1 LIREPGEKDLH
12 AFIAEHWLDTQQSAA
27 ATASWFEA
35 LNARGWRFPTLSPEL
50 GGPRWSH
57 HLRLKWVQLTHLY
70 RTPVDSVTFCN
81 LLIPL
86 LNQSST
92 STELRE
98 ALHELAA
105 LNWKIGAQS
114 HLEPMRET
122 HPGLGLIVLPSAGSQ
137 EAVSLEWTLGP
148 SWRQCALSFDRPI
161 EEVLRSILD
170 LPLIL
175 ELLLDTKTLLKDTET
190 LVAQQ
195 FVEQD
200 LEKSIAKLD
209 IELSAL
215 IATVTRLPTTDAFT
229 LVERAMSYT
238 FRLDGLV
245 RSITGPYANTTTTP
259 PGNFHF
265 PFEGQALTGAR
276 QIIDCLTPWWLA
288 CPER

>member
-1 LIREPGEKDLH
+1 MIREPGEQDLH

-35 LNARGWRFPTLSPEL
+35 LNASGWRFPTLSPEL

-70 RTPVDSVTFCN
+70 RTPADSVTFCN
-81 LLIPL
+81 LVIPL

-105 LNWKIGAQS
+105 LNWRIEGQS
-114 HLEPMRET
+114 HLEPMTET
-122 HPGLGLIVLPSAGSQ
+122 HPGLGLIMLPTVDSQ
-137 EAVSLEWTLGP
+137 AVVSLEWALG
-148 SWRQCALSFDRPI
+148 SGRHQCALSFDRPI

-170 LPLIL
+170 LPLVL
-175 ELLLDTKTLLKDTET
+175 KLLLDTKTRLKDTDA
-190 LVAQQ
+190 LAAQQ

-200 LEKSIAKLD
+200 IEESIAKLD
-209 IELSAL
+209 IELSAM
-215 IATVTRLPTTDAFT
+215 IATVTRLPTTDALT
-229 LVERAMSYT
+229 LAERAISYT

-245 RSITGPYANTTTTP
+245 RSVAGPYANTTTTP
-259 PGNFHF
+259 PGNVHF
-265 PFEGQALTGAR
+265 TLEEQALTGAR
-276 QIIDCLTPWWLA
+276 QVVDCLTPWWL
-288 CPER
+288 PRPD

>member
-1 LIREPGEKDLH
+1 MIREPGEKDLQ

-35 LNARGWRFPTLSPEL
+35 LNASGWRFPTLSPEL

-70 RTPVDSVTFCN
+70 RTPADSVTFCN
-81 LLIPL
+81 LVIPL

-105 LNWKIGAQS
+105 LNWRIEGQS
-114 HLEPMRET
+114 HLEPMTET
-122 HPGLGLIVLPSAGSQ
+122 HPGLGLIVLPSADSQ

-175 ELLLDTKTLLKDTET
+175 ELLLDTKTRLKDTET

-200 LEKSIAKLD
+200 IEESIAKLD
-209 IELSAL
+209 IELSAM
-215 IATVTRLPTTDAFT
+215 IATVTRLPTTDALT
-229 LVERAMSYT
+229 LAERAISYT

-245 RSITGPYANTTTTP
+245 RSVAGPYAHTTTTP
-259 PGNFHF
+259 PGNVHF
-265 PFEGQALTGAR
+265 TLEGQALTGAR
-276 QIIDCLTPWWLA
+276 QVVDCLTPWWL
-288 CPER
+288 PRPD

>member
-1 LIREPGEKDLH
+1 MIREPGEQDLH

-35 LNARGWRFPTLSPEL
+35 LNASGWRFPTLSPEL

-70 RTPVDSVTFCN
+70 RTPADSVTFCN
-81 LLIPL
+81 LVIPL

-105 LNWKIGAQS
+105 LNWRIEGQS
-114 HLEPMRET
+114 HLEPMTET
-122 HPGLGLIVLPSAGSQ
+122 HPGLGLIMLPTVDSQ
-137 EAVSLEWTLGP
+137 AVVSLEWALG
-148 SWRQCALSFDRPI
+148 SGQHQCALSFDRPI

-175 ELLLDTKTLLKDTET
+175 KLLLDTKTRLKDTDA
-190 LVAQQ
+190 LAAQQ

-200 LEKSIAKLD
+200 IEESIAKLD
-209 IELSAL
+209 IELSAM
-215 IATVTRLPTTDAFT
+215 IATVTRLPTTDALT
-229 LVERAMSYT
+229 LAERAISYT

-245 RSITGPYANTTTTP
+245 RSVAGPYAHTTTTP
-259 PGNFHF
+259 TGNVHF
-265 PFEGQALTGAR
+265 TLEGQALTGAR
-276 QIIDCLTPWWLA
+276 QVVDCLTPWWL
-288 CPER
+288 PRPD